1 MADKQ
6 QPSLPPSDPRQSTAP
21 FAGRRDDLDGAR
33 PTRAVLVGAAVFG
46 FALVGSGI
54 YLWRRPHPPA
64 EGEGAA
70 ALAAPSAS
78 AADEAAPAP
87 VAPPQPPSPVTLS
100 DARVTGCHDRG
111 PSTTPPDECDRLPTI
126 EQALGHAIKQAA
138 TCVPDAFAG
147 GAIEYVA
154 DVSFSRRRVRV
165 SLPRDGRSVRDRK
178 VVHACASAV
187 RDSMQNVPLEAVDH
201 KHARYSIAITA
212 TYRGS
217 APPAGSASG
226 AVPAALTGTLG
237 HGAAAAAGPT
247 GATAATPSPGSVRN

>member
-21 FAGRRDDLDGAR
+21 FAGRRDDLDAAR
-33 PTRAVLVGAAVFG
+33 PTRAALIGAAVFG

-64 EGEGAA
+64 GSEGAS
-70 ALAAPSAS
+70 ALAAPSSS
-78 AADEAAPAP
+78 AVDEAVPAP
-87 VAPPQPPSPVTLS
+87 VVPPAPPSPVTLS

-111 PSTTPPDECDRLPTI
+111 PGTTPVDECDHLPTI

-154 DVSFSRRRVRV
+154 DVSFSRHRVRV

-187 RDSMQNVPLEAVDH
+187 RDSLQNVPLEAIDH

-217 APPAGSASG
+217 APPGPPGQGSPGAGAPG
-226 AVPAALTGTLG
+226 PAPAALTGT
-237 HGAAAAAGPT
+237 
-247 GATAATPSPGSVRN
+247 TAATPSPGSVRN